1 MESFLRKRL
10 NCMNC
15 LWDMI
20 WPPPSTNDSIFVIT
34 PQSSFISTTD
44 TVRVLY
50 SFNARSTNELTI
62 KQGEVLCKLSDEGD
76 YIMAR
81 KLTGSMESG
90 LVPRSYVT
98 QSSLPDGHYSIQEP
112 WYFEVANR
120 NEAERLLMSPPNAHG
135 SFLVRPSDRI
145 PGQYSLSVRNENKVT
160 HFRISVSAMGKF
172 YIQNER
178 LFASIEELISFYKV
192 NWKVIKSPLAQA
204 CVSFSWYPSPTL
216 NLIVRS
222 YDYSFD
228 RSIVGTSVNPSTS
241 ILKDF
246 TSTVEYRGLIN
257 PRYSTLGKC
266 APLCTYCSS
275 TSKEKNK
282 KGRRTNEY
290 NRADLHMVEYRGL
303 TNIDFDE
310 WERPHSEFKLVKEL
324 GSGNFGV
331 VWEGLWND
339 KYEVAIKTLK
349 QDNINESDFKKE
361 VEVLKGLCH
370 RNLIKLY
377 AVCSIEDPVYIVT
390 ELMSKGS
397 LLQFLRGDEG
407 HNLNNAKFMHI
418 ISQVADGMAYLEN
431 IHLVHRDLAARNVL
445 VGEELLCKIADFG
458 LARLLKDDYYL
469 VQCNKNIPIR
479 WTAPEALTHC
489 KYSTKS
495 DVWSYG
501 IVLYEVFMLGQQP
514 YQGMNN
520 NDTLDKVR
528 SGHRLPKPD
537 RCSRAIYSVMMECW
551 AENPKQRPSFYEIVE
566 KLTAIQRRVR

>member
-204 CVSFSWYPSPTL
+204 CVS
-216 NLIVRS
+216 
-222 YDYSFD
+222 
-228 RSIVGTSVNPSTS
+228 
-241 ILKDF
+241 
-246 TSTVEYRGLIN
+246 
-257 PRYSTLGKC
+257 
-266 APLCTYCSS
+266 
-275 TSKEKNK
+275 
-282 KGRRTNEY
+282 
-290 NRADLHMVEYRGL
+290 
-303 TNIDFDE
+303 

-397 LLQFLRGDEG
+397 LLQFLR
-407 HNLNNAKFMHI
+407 
-418 ISQVADGMAYLEN
+418 VADGMAYLEN